1 VADSSPDNLG
11 SRKSGS
17 GIRREKTVRR
27 KLPPLDVRMAM
38 YEGALALRKKSNTFK
53 EIINQVEQHHNF
65 RLTDKTVSDWARGV
79 RTPTGSSRIFMPKPK
94 AELAYVIGVVTG
106 DASLNVKL
114 GYQYRIRLQATDR
127 EFVEAFNQAVSKVLG
142 RPPHRLWKGT
152 TAKEIHVEFGSFL
165 LHKFLLQE
173 LEQLKPF
180 IEHDKKCV
188 SAFLRGFFDSEG
200 CVEKSGK
207 LTGSN
212 TELELLKYV
221 QLLLSRFFG
230 IETTGP
236 YINTRK
242 GSVITRRGKS
252 FLRNSD
258 CYYVNVRK
266 SSLDIF
272 YREIGLTIE
281 RKRSRLEKALGLKQM
296 RDGERG

>member
-1 VADSSPDNLG
+1 VADSNLDDLG
-11 SRKSGS
+11 SRKSGPEL
-17 GIRREKTVRR
+17 GREKTIRR

-38 YEGALALRKKSNTFK
+38 YEEVLTLRKKSNTLK
-53 EIINQVEQHHNF
+53 EIINQVELRYNF
-65 RLTDKTVSDWARGV
+65 RLTDKTISDWIRGI
-79 RTPTGSSRIFMPKPK
+79 RTPTGSARTFIPKPT
-94 AELAYVIGVVTG
+94 AELAYVIGVETG
-106 DASLNVKL
+106 DASLNMKL

-127 EFVEAFNQAVSKVLG
+127 EFVEAFNQAMSKVLG
-142 RPPHRLWKGT
+142 CPPHSLWKGI

-180 IEHDKKCV
+180 IEHDKRCV

-212 TELELLKYV
+212 TESDLLKYV
-221 QLLLSRFFG
+221 QLLLSKFFG

-236 YINTRK
+236 HPNTRK
-242 GSVITRRGKS
+242 GSVMTRRGKS

-258 CYYVNVRK
+258 CYYVYVRR
-266 SSLDIF
+266 SSLITF

-281 RKRSRLEKALGLKQM
+281 RKRSRLEKALGLKQIC
-296 RDGERG
+296 DDERK